1 MQALFNIMGSLEG
14 KSFLDLYSGSG
25 QIALN
30 AYKRGADRV
39 SLVESERKR
48 FGDIVKTMPEDVKC
62 LCMDVRRALS
72 RFAKDGESFDVIFDD
87 PPYGLSWGAELP
99 QLIFKHSEVLSPNG
113 TLIFEHS
120 EKEDADDIPGW
131 EREERTY
138 GGTVLTFYKR
148 SVDQ

>member
-1 MQALFNIMGSLEG
+1 M
-14 KSFLDLYSGSG
+14 
-25 QIALN
+25 
-30 AYKRGADRV
+30 
-39 SLVESERKR
+39 
-48 FGDIVKTMPEDVKC
+48 
-62 LCMDVRRALS
+62 S
-72 RFAKDGESFDVIFDD
+72 RFVKSGESFDVIFAD
-87 PPYGLSWGAELP
+87 PPYGLGWGVELP

-131 EREERTY
+131 ERKERTY